1 MAIAARFS
9 VGEVQS
15 LAERLQRAS
24 NQAPKIARIAVTE
37 GGRAARKSLVA
48 DTQRLGNFDNF
59 RGGSV
64 NRMVKGRPAAGPSFT
79 LTTTGTSR
87 SLDQWAPGAAS
98 GAKSASATARE
109 LRSRG
114 FRSPAAFYRG
124 AYQRNEMVPRSFWQN
139 PKQGGRYKIFQRVG
153 DERDPIRMAIGPNP
167 ALVAR
172 SSEAF
177 SALDRTYKQEFFRS
191 FDQGLSRVLV

>member
-1 MAIAARFS
+1 MAISARFS
-9 VGEVQS
+9 IGEVRS
-15 LAERLQRAS
+15 LAERLRRAS
-24 NQAPKIARIAVTE
+24 NQAPKLARIAVTE
-37 GGRAARKSLVA
+37 GGRAARKSLVD

-64 NRMVKGRPAAGPSFT
+64 NRMVKGRSSAGPSFKIV
-79 LTTTGTSR
+79 TTGTSR

-114 FRSPAAFYRG
+114 FRSPAGFYRG
-124 AYQRNEMVPRSFWQN
+124 AYRRNEMVPRSFWAK
-139 PKQGGRYKIFQRVG
+139 PKQGGSYKIFQRVG
-153 DERDPIRMAIGPNP
+153 DKRDPIRVAVGPAP

-177 SALDRTYKQEFFRS
+177 TNLDRVYKAEFFRS
-191 FDQGLSRVLV
+191 FDQGLSGVLL